1 MTRPATSRPRGF
13 TIVELLV
20 VLAALG
26 LLLAL
31 AAPRYVEHVD
41 RSREAVLKHNL
52 KATREAIERYH
63 ADRGRYPATL
73 QELVLARYLREVPLD
88 PITDRIDTWVLS
100 APGGSAAAGAVFDVK
115 SGARGNAR
123 DGTAYASW

>member
-1 MTRPATSRPRGF
+1 MNKRRQGF

-52 KATREAIERYH
+52 KATREAIDRYH
-63 ADRGRYPATL
+63 ADRGRYPASL
-73 QELVLARYLREVPLD
+73 QELVAARYLREVPLD
-88 PITDRIDTWVLS
+88 PITDRADTWVLVGPDGTNS
-100 APGGSAAAGAVFDVK
+100 GAVFDVK
-115 SGARGNAR
+115 SGSRSQAR
-123 DGTAYASW
+123 DGTAYAAW

>member
-1 MTRPATSRPRGF
+1 MRRAKGF

-41 RSREAVLKHNL
+41 RSREVVLKHNL
-52 KATREAIERYH
+52 KAVREALDRYH
-63 ADRGRYPATL
+63 AERGRPPGSL
-73 QELVLARYLREVPLD
+73 QELVGARYLREVPVD
-88 PITDRIDTWVLS
+88 PITDRSDTWVLVG
-100 APGGSAAAGAVFDVK
+100 PQGSGAAGAVTDLK

-123 DGTAYASW
+123 DGTAYATW